1 MAEERSGKLEVHVVT
16 PEQEVWTGEAD
27 MVVATAIDGEIG
39 ILPDH
44 APLLAALDVGRLSID
59 TRSREAMF
67 DGAPLVLS
75 RLEYLLLQ
83 TLAERAGRVVARD
96 FLERVLYG
104 ERGVDSNALE
114 VHVHSL
120 RRKTGAELIRTAR
133 GIGYVLL
140 DGSR

>member
-59 TRSREAMF
+59 TGGSKEEAAV
-67 DGAPLVLS
+67 DGGFLHVKDN
-75 RLEYLLLQ
+75 RVDV
-83 TLAERAGRVVARD
+83 LAEHAEMGGDVEQFKERAK
-96 FLERVLYG
+96 ERVQENAEEG
-104 ERGVDSNALE
+104 E
-114 VHVHSL
+114 
-120 RRKTGAELIRTAR
+120 
-133 GIGYVLL
+133 
-140 DGSR
+140 